1 MVEKERVPMPCSI
14 SSLSSL
20 CRASGLGRP
29 GESWAQPIGSVILV
43 AEGGSELL
51 RLELCIVCTSGKCN
65 VDNSNVG
72 ENMRNHNNL
81 GNNLV

>member
-14 SSLSSL
+14 SSLCSL

-29 GESWAQPIGSVILV
+29 GWSGAQPIGSVILV
-43 AEGGSELL
+43 AEGSSESL
-51 RLELCIVCTSGKCN
+51 RLDLCIVCTSGKCN

-72 ENMRNHNNL
+72 ENMNNHNNL